1 MSVEFWRNSLGIPV
15 TIPVECVN
23 NSSWLCLT
31 ISAKHKIQNSKF
43 GAQYIPKS
51 SKIWL
56 ISFSITEIRKTGHQP
71 QVFTILNLWSR
82 DMEPPLKLLEMDQVQ
97 LVPELELWLDQNI
110 LDLVQI
116 PVPIQPVIQI
126 IQDNSLQIRVA
137 IHLDLIQLIQD
148 KSTGSW
154 ILPCLIRLSKVSQ
167 PKVQCSNL

>member
-82 DMEPPLKLLEMDQVQ
+82 DMEPPLKLLEMDKVPLLHLFQSGTLNQ
-97 LVPELELWLDQNI
+97 LWSHINPSINPAKSYPTLFSKI
-110 LDLVQI
+110 LKKIEKYLK
-116 PVPIQPVIQI
+116 
-126 IQDNSLQIRVA
+126 SLFY
-137 IHLDLIQLIQD
+137 
-148 KSTGSW
+148 
-154 ILPCLIRLSKVSQ
+154 
-167 PKVQCSNL
+167 N